1 MKCGIWSIDAW
12 ANPEGWDYNQK
23 FLVGG
28 VFLEED
34 CESEDII
41 EALYEGGFI
50 NTNDTDKVE
59 VDTYFNGAMWCAEV
73 KDAETGEPLYSIEEI
88 DKLL

>member
-34 CESEDII
+34 CESKDII
-41 EALYEGGFI
+41 EALYEGEFI
-50 NTNDTDKVE
+50 KTKEGLEVE
-59 VDTYFNGAMWCAEV
+59 EYISIMGWCAEI
-73 KDAETGEPLYSIEEI
+73 KDAETGEPLYFIEEI
-88 DKLL
+88 DKIL